1 MRSRT
6 QRGFTLIE
14 VLVVMLLVSV
24 LITLVAPVGAKQ
36 VEKARAQTEF
46 LELDRQ
52 IGRLAMDAFLRSD
65 FVTLNA
71 AGKELAWEFEAG
83 GRGAVEFEQLFFGT
97 EQQVVINP
105 NGIANPQL
113 LELLQRDRPRTIEIV
128 P

>member
-1 MRSRT
+1 MSRT
-6 QRGFTLIE
+6 QHGFTLIE

-36 VEKARAQTEF
+36 VEKARAQTEY

-52 IGRLAMDAFLRSD
+52 IGRLALDAFLRSD

-71 AGKELAWEFEAG
+71 AGKQLAWEFEEG
-83 GRGAVEFEQLFFGT
+83 GRGSVEFEQLFFGT
-97 EQQVVINP
+97 EQRVVINP

-113 LELLQRDRPRTIEIV
+113 LELLQRDRPRTLEIV

>member
-1 MRSRT
+1 VRSRT

-65 FVTLNA
+65 FVTLN
-71 AGKELAWEFEAG
+71 

-97 EQQVVINP
+97 EQRVVINP

>member
-1 MRSRT
+1 MSRA
-6 QRGFTLIE
+6 QHGFTLIE

-36 VEKARAQTEF
+36 VEKARAQTEY

-52 IGRLAMDAFLRSD
+52 IGRLALDAFLRSD

-71 AGKELAWEFEAG
+71 AGKQLAWEFEEG
-83 GRGAVEFEQLFFGT
+83 ERGAVEFEQLFFGA
-97 EQQVVINP
+97 EQRVVINP

>member
-1 MRSRT
+1 MSRT
-6 QRGFTLIE
+6 QHGFTLIE

-36 VEKARAQTEF
+36 VEKARAQTEY

-52 IGRLAMDAFLRSD
+52 IGRLALDAFLRSD
-65 FVTLNA
+65 FVTLIA
-71 AGKELAWEFEAG
+71 AGKQLAWEFEEG
-83 GRGAVEFEQLFFGT
+83 GRGSVEFEQLFFGA
-97 EQQVVINP
+97 EQRVVINP

-113 LELLQRDRPRTIEIV
+113 LELLQRDRPRTLEIV

>member
-1 MRSRT
+1 MSRA
-6 QRGFTLIE
+6 QHGFTLIE

-36 VEKARAQTEF
+36 VEKARAQTEY

-52 IGRLAMDAFLRSD
+52 IGRLALDAFLRSD

-71 AGKELAWEFEAG
+71 AGKQLAWEFEEG
-83 GRGAVEFEQLFFGT
+83 ERGAVEFEQLFFGA
-97 EQQVVINP
+97 EQRVVINP

-113 LELLQRDRPRTIEIV
+113 LELLQRDRPRTLEIV

>member
-1 MRSRT
+1 MWRT
-6 QRGFTLIE
+6 QHGFTLIE

-52 IGRLAMDAFLRSD
+52 IGRLALDAFVRSD

-71 AGKELAWEFEAG
+71 AGKQLAWEFEAG
-83 GRGAVEFEQLFFGT
+83 QRGSIEFEQLFFGA
-97 EQQVVINP
+97 EQRVVINP
-105 NGIANPQL
+105 NGIASPQL
-113 LELLQRDRPRTIEIV
+113 LELLQRDRPRTLEIV

>member
-1 MRSRT
+1 MSRT
-6 QRGFTLIE
+6 QHGFTLIE

-36 VEKARAQTEF
+36 VEKARAQTEY

-52 IGRLAMDAFLRSD
+52 IGRLALDAFLRSD

-71 AGKELAWEFEAG
+71 AGKQLAWEFEEG
-83 GRGAVEFEQLFFGT
+83 GRGSVEFEQLFFGA
-97 EQQVVINP
+97 EQRVVINP

-113 LELLQRDRPRTIEIV
+113 LGLLQRDQPRTLEIV

>member
-1 MRSRT
+1 MSRT
-6 QRGFTLIE
+6 QQGFTLIE

-36 VEKARAQTEF
+36 VEKARAQTEY

-52 IGRLAMDAFLRSD
+52 ISRLALDAFLRSD

-71 AGKELAWEFEAG
+71 AGKELAWEFEEG
-83 GRGAVEFEQLFFGT
+83 GRGTVEFEQLFFDA
-97 EQQVVINP
+97 EQQVTINP
-105 NGIANPQL
+105 NGIADPQV

>member
-1 MRSRT
+1 MSRT
-6 QRGFTLIE
+6 QQGFTLIE
-14 VLVVMLLVSV
+14 VLVVMLLVSL

-36 VEKARAQTEF
+36 VEKARAQTEY

-52 IGRLAMDAFLRSD
+52 IGRLALDAFLRSD

-71 AGKELAWEFEAG
+71 AGKELAWEFESG
-83 GRGAVEFEQLFFGT
+83 GRGAVEFEQLFFGA
-97 EQQVVINP
+97 EQRVVINP

-113 LELLQRDRPRTIEIV
+113 LVLLQRDQSRTLEIV